1 MKAAHCGQC
10 DYKCKLSHILEEH
23 MKALQEN
30 DIFHCVQYNYEAFQR
45 NLIFCELCDY
55 KATRTNNRTY
65 IILNFKNFCNKSI
78 ILIG

>member
-30 DIFHCVQYNYEAFQR
+30 DIFHWVQCNYGAFQI

-55 KATRTNNRTY
+55 KATRTNNLTEHTY
-65 IILNFKNFCNKSI
+65 VLKLLK
-78 ILIG
+78 